1 MIRLEVVFMAR
12 TSRWARTVFAVALA
26 GAMCVAPMP
35 FGVQAAGQKST
46 ADSRTRL
53 DRLEAGVRAQEG
65 VRAVKRLQHTY
76 GHYLDSG
83 LWSDAA
89 DLFTDDAVG
98 QFEST
103 TIRGKAELRRHFMS
117 EAGRTAAGLAPGQLN
132 AHLILQPIVTLGADG
147 KTAKGAWHE
156 VAMLG
161 QFGKSASWRGGVYE
175 NEYTLDKGVWKISKL
190 QFYPQYKGAYEE
202 YGHKAPPKWGIPYHF
217 EAAHVG
223 VTIPQSALLVASTAP
238 ADANPASR
246 VAQLGLRIERLND
259 ETSVQNLQHSYGY
272 YLDRKLWDDVS
283 DLFADDGTLEI
294 AGHGVYVG
302 KARIRRALEALYG
315 PSPLRTGELFDH
327 INLATVVTV
336 APDGRTAGAR
346 TSQLGQIG
354 LNGEFARW
362 ELATLENEF
371 VKSTRDNV
379 WRVKSV
385 RYYPRLATDYDK
397 GWGTDAKPFPAPAK
411 ELPPDRQ
418 AQAFESYPKPFTVSL
433 HYANPVTG
441 RAVQYPS
448 GPQTR
453 VQTVKHSAGSSLP
466 LPGASNHGQS
476 LDPMLTRV
484 ERELAMAIGVDATEN
499 LNSSYGYYIDES
511 AWDQMADTYSLTKGA
526 KEITGAGTYVGQER
540 IRKVLNLRGPA
551 GGRTAN
557 FFTIHQLTQPVI
569 HVAEDGMSA
578 KARLRLFQDGGN
590 ADGSSGSWIGGIYEN
605 TAVFENGEWK
615 FGVQD
620 LHHIFNASYRNG
632 WGRVGNAARGAAP
645 AGGGQRAAAPATGNT
660 PPAGGQAGTVP
671 PAGGQAGTLPP
682 AGGQAGTV
690 PPAGGQAGT
699 VPPAA
704 PAPGG
709 GAAGARGATGRD
721 VPGGGITQ
729 GLGGAAQP
737 SRFIKEFPPDRP
749 IRARQYAFPEIVEP
763 AFHYKNP
770 VSGRMP
776 AELLP

>member
-1 MIRLEVVFMAR
+1 MAR
-12 TSRWARTVFAVALA
+12 TSRWTQVAFAAALA
-26 GAMCVAPMP
+26 GGMFLARTPS
-35 FGVQAAGQKST
+35 GVQAAGQS
-46 ADSRTRL
+46 AAGELRTRI

-65 VRAVKRLQHTY
+65 VRAVKRLQHSY

-83 LWSDAA
+83 LWSEAA

-98 QFEST
+98 QFQGT
-103 TIRGKAELRRHFMS
+103 TVRGKDGLRRHFMS
-117 EAGRTAAGLAPGQLN
+117 EAGRTAPGLAPGQLN
-132 AHLILQPIVTLGADG
+132 AYLVLQPIVTMGADG
-147 KTAKGAWHE
+147 KTAKATWHE
-156 VAMLG
+156 LAMLG
-161 QFGKSASWRGGVYE
+161 QFEKSASWRGGVYE
-175 NEYTLDKGVWKISKL
+175 NEYALDKGVWKISKL
-190 QFYPQYKGAYEE
+190 QYYLQYSGAYQE
-202 YGHKAPPKWGIPYHF
+202 YGHKAPPKWEIPYHF

-223 VTIPQSALLVASTAP
+223 VTIPQSALQGPSAAP
-238 ADANPASR
+238 ADASPASR
-246 VAQLGLRIERLND
+246 VAQLRLRAERLHD
-259 ETSVQNLQHSYGY
+259 ETSVENLQHSYGY
-272 YLDRKLWDDVS
+272 YLDRKLWDDVA

-336 APDGRTAGAR
+336 AADGRTAAAR

-354 LNGEFARW
+354 LNGSYARW
-362 ELATLENEF
+362 ELGTLENEF
-371 VKSTRDNV
+371 VRSNDNI

-385 RYYPRLATDYDK
+385 HYYPRLATDYDK
-397 GWGTDAKPFPAPAK
+397 GWGADAKAFPAPAK
-411 ELPPDRQ
+411 DQQPDRQ
-418 AQAFESYPKPFTVSL
+418 AQAFDSYPKPFTVSF

-441 RAVQYPS
+441 KAVQYPM

-453 VQTVKHSAGSSLP
+453 VQTVKYSAGSSLP
-466 LPGASNHGQS
+466 MPAASNQT
-476 LDPMLTRV
+476 LDPLVTQV
-484 ERELAMAIGVDATEN
+484 ERQLAMAIGVDATEN
-499 LNSSYGYYIDES
+499 LMSSYGYYIDES
-511 AWDQMADTYSLTKGA
+511 AWDQMADTYSLTRGA

-569 HVAEDGMSA
+569 HVAEDAMSA

-632 WGRVGNAARGAAP
+632 WARVGAAGRGAAP
-645 AGGGQRAAAPATGNT
+645 AGGPRAGVPPGGPANAATPTGGQPTTPPAGAAGGQRAAAP
-660 PPAGGQAGTVP
+660 P
-671 PAGGQAGTLPP
+671 
-682 AGGQAGTV
+682 
-690 PPAGGQAGT
+690 
-699 VPPAA
+699 A
-704 PAPGG
+704 PA
-709 GAAGARGATGRD
+709 GAAGARGAAGRD
-721 VPGGGITQ
+721 VAGGGITQ

-763 AFHYKNP
+763 AFHYRNP

>member
-1 MIRLEVVFMAR
+1 VI
-12 TSRWARTVFAVALA
+12 A
-26 GAMCVAPMP
+26 GAACVAATR
-35 FGVQAAGQKST
+35 FGVEAAGQNPLSAGTSAK
-46 ADSRTRL
+46 ADAGDLAPRI

-76 GHYLDSG
+76 GHYLDTG
-83 LWSDAA
+83 LWSDLAE
-89 DLFTDDAVG
+89 LFTDDAVA
-98 QFEST
+98 QFQGT
-103 TIRGKAELRRHFMS
+103 TVRGKAELRKHFMS
-117 EAGRTAAGLAPGQLN
+117 EAGRTVPGLAAGQLN

-147 KTAKGAWHE
+147 TSAKGAWHE

-175 NEYTLDKGVWKISKL
+175 NEYILDKGVWKISRL
-190 QFYPQYKGAYEE
+190 QYFLQYSGAYDE
-202 YGHKAPPKWGIPYHF
+202 YGHRAPPKWGIPYHF

-223 VTIPQSALLVASTAP
+223 VTIPAAALQAASTVP
-238 ADANPASR
+238 AGTSPGSRLAQLRSR
-246 VAQLGLRIERLND
+246 VEALND

-272 YLDRKLWDDVS
+272 YLDRKLWDDVV
-283 DLFADDGTLEI
+283 DLFADDGSLEI

-302 KARIRRALEALYG
+302 KAGIRRALETLYG
-315 PSPLRTGELFDH
+315 SSLRTGELFDH

-336 APDGRTAGAR
+336 TPDGRTAGAR

-371 VKSTRDNV
+371 VKSPRGT
-379 WRVKSV
+379 WQIKTV

-397 GWGTDAKPFPAPAK
+397 GWGSDAKPFPAPAPGSK
-411 ELPPDRQ
+411 PDRQ
-418 AQAFESYPKPFTVSL
+418 AQAFESYPKPFTVAF
-433 HYANPVTG
+433 HYPNPVTG
-441 RAVQYPS
+441 KAVRYPS
-448 GPQTR
+448 GPQSK
-453 VQTVKHSAGSSLP
+453 VQVLKPSPGVLAA
-466 LPGASNHGQS
+466 LPGTSDHGQS
-476 LDPMLTRV
+476 FEPGLAEVTRQ
-484 ERELAMAIGVDATEN
+484 LAIAIGVDATEN

-511 AWDQMADTYSLTKGA
+511 AWDQMADTYSLTQGA

-540 IRKVLNLRGPA
+540 IRKVLNLRGPQ

-569 HVAEDGMSA
+569 HVADDGMSA
-578 KARLRLFQDGGN
+578 RARLRLFQSGGN

-632 WGRVGNAARGAAP
+632 WGRVGAAARGATP
-645 AGGGQRAAAPATGNT
+645 GGGRAGT
-660 PPAGGQAGTVP
+660 PPAGGQRAAPP
-671 PAGGQAGTLPP
+671 PAPDGPLA
-682 AGGQAGTV
+682 
-690 PPAGGQAGT
+690 
-699 VPPAA
+699 PAA
-704 PAPGG
+704 TAAGA
-709 GAAGARGATGRD
+709 GAAAGGARGAAGRD
-721 VPGGGITQ
+721 VQGGGITQ

-737 SRFIKEFPPDRP
+737 SRFIKEFPPDKP

-776 AELLP
+776 KELLP